1 MNTTGELAWILDL
14 TNHQMNDE
22 NAIELA
28 SHLKTNE
35 KIKLLYLNANNI
47 TDKGLLS
54 LAHSIKENIMLEN
67 LYFMNNKNTLEGI
80 ISLMKIL
87 LWRKKP
93 VINIYID
100 LNTKL
105 SSMKDRDY
113 ERLIKGMIDYKIN
126 HGPNSFYINATTYFI
141 TEDKILKKVKDHR
154 TAIYDS
160 LRKFID
166 DIAIDFIYQY
176 LFDYQ
181 VKKLIAISNDVTSC
195 SNLLHNVIY

>member
-1 MNTTGELAWILDL
+1 MNTTGKLPWILDL

-54 LAHSIKENIMLEN
+54 LAHSIKENAVVEN
-67 LYFMNNKNTLEGI
+67 LYFMGNKNTFEGI

-87 LWRKKP
+87 IWRKKP
-93 VINIYID
+93 IKSIMID
-100 LNTKL
+100 LNTKIR
-105 SSMKDRDY
+105 SMKDRDY
-113 ERLIKGMIDYKIN
+113 ERLIKGMIDFKIN
-126 HGPNSFYINATTYFI
+126 HGPDSFYINTIIYFI
-141 TEDKILKKVKDHR
+141 TEDKILKKVKDQR
-154 TAIYDS
+154 EAIYDS

-166 DIAIDFIYQY
+166 DVAIDVIYQY

-181 VKKLIAISNDVTSC
+181 VKKLISTSNAC
-195 SNLLHNVIY
+195 KIELLRNVIY